1 MTISPSGIYAAGR
14 HAVARFAAETRGTA
28 VLEFALGSPLV
39 LAIGLYGLEIANQ
52 ALTIMKINQIALTLA
67 DNASRVG
74 FANSSTTVQLRE
86 LDINDVLQGA
96 RLQGAGIGLAKNGR
110 VTISSL
116 EYVQQ
121 RYDANPVQRIHW
133 QRCMGAK
140 SGAEYE
146 SRYATSQ
153 DAGTSADEAD
163 KGTDVLLGVGSGT
176 ENINAPLRSG
186 VMYVELNYDY
196 QPLFG
201 DLMMKP
207 RVIRQTASFIVRDKR
222 DFARIYNPLS
232 SPPTPRATCNLHAL

>member
-1 MTISPSGIYAAGR
+1 MTLSPYGIYAAGR
-14 HAVARFAAETRGTA
+14 RAVARFAVEARGTA

-52 ALTIMKINQIALTLA
+52 ALTVMKINQIALTLA

-74 FANSSTTVQLRE
+74 FATSSTTVQLRE

-96 RLQGAGIGLAKNGR
+96 RLQGAGIDLAKNGR
-110 VTISSL
+110 VTVSSL

-121 RYDANPVQRIHW
+121 SYDSSPVQRIHW

-146 SRYATSQ
+146 SRYATSKN
-153 DAGTSADEAD
+153 AGTSADEAD
-163 KGTDVLLGVGSGT
+163 KGTDVPLGVGSGT
-176 ENINAPLRSG
+176 ETINAPLRSG
-186 VMYVELNYDY
+186 VMYVELNYGY
-196 QPLFG
+196 QPIFG
-201 DLMMKP
+201 DLMVKP

-222 DFARIYNPLS
+222 DFAQVYNPIS
-232 SPPTPRATCNLHAL
+232 SPSTPRATCDLHAP